1 MTSLAA
7 TKAKPVGDPLAFY
20 GVAATIIPVLLI
32 ALVFQ
37 AKGFDLPEPQAPIVA
52 PVVGSLVL
60 AFAVVGEIA
69 ALKAL
74 STRHP
79 THYEHLFAVVGLFT
93 TGFAMLYFAISELVG
108 HEGRIETQ
116 EERRPLAFVTLFV
129 VIAAVIAVAAF

>member
-1 MTSLAA
+1 MQHSL
-7 TKAKPVGDPLAFY
+7 VGDPLAFY
-20 GVAATIIPVLLI
+20 SVAATVIPVLLI

-37 AKGFDLPEPQAPIVA
+37 AKGFDLPEPQAPILA

-79 THYEHLFAVVGLFT
+79 THDQHVFAVVGLFT
-93 TGFAMLYFAISELVG
+93 IGFAVLYFAISELVG
-108 HEGRIETQ
+108 HGGRIETQ
-116 EERRPLAFVTLFV
+116 GERRAFASVMLFV
-129 VIAAVIAVAAF
+129 VVAAVIAVTAF